1 MILVMGWQWHAKG
14 QNNHKTVEYSCH
26 MSMILNLGNV
36 ANIARDSRVNTL
48 QIWLPWE
55 WQVPKAEDG
64 KGVSVRVVAGTALG
78 ISSPVRTITPTYYL
92 GIVTMMAFTVPL
104 TSVLPPVPSLPLG
117 YGETTIIAFFL
128 DFRITPGG
136 KHVQDIPDG
145 WTAFVY
151 TLQVPVTFLIS
162 QDLQIWTLS
171 TCPISYLYLFHG

>member
-1 MILVMGWQWHAKG
+1 MPKVKTITKLLNILVTCQWFWILEMLQTSQEIHGW
-14 QNNHKTVEYSCH
+14 
-26 MSMILNLGNV
+26 IL
-36 ANIARDSRVNTL
+36 
-48 QIWLPWE
+48 WLPWE

-171 TCPISYLYLFHG
+171 TCPISYLYLFYG

>member
-1 MILVMGWQWHAKG
+1 
-14 QNNHKTVEYSCH
+14 
-26 MSMILNLGNV
+26 MILNLGNV
-36 ANIARDSRVNTL
+36 ANITRDSRVNTL
-48 QIWLPWE
+48 VTLRMAGPKSRRRQRCVRPSGGWHRVGHLLSCPDYNSHLLPWYCDN
-55 WQVPKAEDG
+55 DG
-64 KGVSVRVVAGTALG
+64 IYSTLD
-78 ISSPVRTITPTYYL
+78 ISS
-92 GIVTMMAFTVPL
+92 
-104 TSVLPPVPSLPLG
+104 PPVPSLPLG

-171 TCPISYLYLFHG
+171 TFTSFMVNRGVMLINSV

>member
-1 MILVMGWQWHAKG
+1 MSHVNDFESWKCCKHRKRFTG
-14 QNNHKTVEYSCH
+14 EYSADLVTLR
-26 MSMILNLGNV
+26 MAGPK
-36 ANIARDSRVNTL
+36 SRRRQRCVRPSGGWHRVGHLLSCPDYNSHLLPRYCDNDGIYSTL
-48 QIWLPWE
+48 
-55 WQVPKAEDG
+55 D
-64 KGVSVRVVAGTALG
+64 
-78 ISSPVRTITPTYYL
+78 ISS
-92 GIVTMMAFTVPL
+92 
-104 TSVLPPVPSLPLG
+104 PPVPSLPLG